1 MFQFETYLCLELID
15 FNYLDSR
22 TMCDNLRKVLA
33 NQECLRDATE
43 YIKKVFRHCQA
54 YLVK

>member
-33 NQECLRDATE
+33 NHECLRDATE
-43 YIKKVFRHCQA
+43 YIKKVFRH
-54 YLVK
+54 